1 MVDESVYALGY
12 TQREAKRLEWQAQ
25 LSEEIL
31 EDGLKRGGLA
41 KGMRVLDLGSGLGD
55 VAFLA
60 ARLVGPEGAVVG
72 IDRWAPSLD
81 TARLRAAERGLANV
95 QFVQADLASLELED
109 KFDAVIGRFILQ
121 YLPYRSEL
129 LARLKKN
136 LSPGGVVIMQEVDN
150 SASTEIPPSELFGK
164 VRAWIASAFQ
174 ATGSVHDMGAAL
186 PRAFLDAGL
195 PRPQMIS
202 MGRVESGPDT
212 PFYDFLAE
220 VLRSVLPVLKKAGA
234 ADVDSIDIETLAD
247 RLREDALA
255 HDRTLYSAR
264 VVTAWAKIG

>member
-1 MVDESVYALGY
+1 MDDESVYALGY

-25 LSEEIL
+25 LSEEFL
-31 EDGLKRGGLA
+31 EDGLRRGGLA
-41 KGMRVLDLGSGLGD
+41 RGMRVLDLGSGLGD

-60 ARLVGPEGAVVG
+60 AAMVGPEGAVVG

-81 TARLRAAERGLANV
+81 TARSRAAERGLANV
-95 QFVQADLASLELED
+95 KFIHADLESFEIED
-109 KFDAVIGRFILQ
+109 EFDAVIGRFIMQ

-136 LSPGGVVIMQEVDN
+136 LIPGGRVIFQEVDN
-150 SASTEIPPSELFGK
+150 SAATEIPPSELFSK
-164 VRAWIASAFQ
+164 ARTWIASAFQ
-174 ATGSVHDMGAAL
+174 ATGSVHDMGSLL
-186 PRAFLDAGL
+186 PRTFLDAGL

-212 PFYDFLAE
+212 PFYDFLTE
-220 VLRSVLPVLKKAGA
+220 VLRSLLPVLKKTGA
-234 ADVDSIDIETLAD
+234 VDVGAIDIETLAD
-247 RLREDALA
+247 RLRDDAVA